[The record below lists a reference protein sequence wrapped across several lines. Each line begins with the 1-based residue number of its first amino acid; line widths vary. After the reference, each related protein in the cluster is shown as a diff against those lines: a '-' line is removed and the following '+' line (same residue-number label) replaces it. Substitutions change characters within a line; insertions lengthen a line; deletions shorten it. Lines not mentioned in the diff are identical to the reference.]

1 VNGRPARVAV
11 VLIYAVVVVWV
22 ALHHEPWRD
31 EVVPLSIARNAHSLG
46 ELEAPLRFEGHPILW
61 YLLLWCGYRL
71 VGSVAVLKAASLGC
85 AIGGIALLN
94 TGPLPWWIRVPFTFS
109 FFPLY
114 QYSVVSRGYSLE
126 LLLLFVFCTL
136 FPRRREHPVLLALV
150 LAALANTEAFGLVIA
165 VAAAGMLTV
174 EASMDHRERRAAVSP
189 LAIAVFLAGLAL
201 AADIA
206 SPAAGHP
213 LTGFRTGGTA
223 PIAAAIG
230 KAVVHPAGHAG
241 QFAVVPAASA
251 WIWAYFVYLASRP
264 PVLAF
269 AAIGLIGIEAFFN
282 FVYGPGAPWH
292 VGNLVLVL
300 VATMWLDASGSSAEI
315 STPFAGARRWLG
327 RLLAAGA
334 LAMLLG
340 QTALAYRYAAADV
353 AYDYSANRR
362 LAELLRSDPTLA
374 GAIVTGE
381 PDTPLWSLSYY
392 ADNRIYLARQ
402 HVFRAWGAAGPERS
416 TEYDLQSLLEA
427 ARRIHADCGCPVVI
441 TLGWQLGTLGTFAN
455 FAGTQ
460 FEERFTITAAAREQ
474 FLAATTLVARL
485 GPTLTDENYDVY
497 VLR

>member
-1 VNGRPARVAV
+1 VNGRPGRVAV
-11 VLIYAVVVVWV
+11 ILIYAAVVVWV

-31 EVVPLSIARNAHSLG
+31 EVVPLSIARNAHSLA
-46 ELEAPLRFEGHPILW
+46 ELAAPLRFEGHPILW

-85 AIGGIALLN
+85 AIGGIGLLN
-94 TGPLPWWIRVPFTFS
+94 AGPLPWWIRVPFTFS
-109 FFPLY
+109 FFPVY

-126 LLLLFVFCTL
+126 LLLLFAFCAL
-136 FPRRREHPVLLALV
+136 FPRRRHHPILVALV
-150 LAALANTEAFGLVIA
+150 LAGLANTEAFGLVIA
-165 VAAAGMLTV
+165 VAVAGMLTV
-174 EASMDHRERRAAVSP
+174 EALMDRREPRAAVP
-189 LAIAVFLAGLAL
+189 RLAIAVFVAGLAL
-201 AADIA
+201 AAAVA

-213 LTGFRTGGTA
+213 LTGFRTGGVA
-223 PIAAAIG
+223 HIAAAIG
-230 KAVVHPAGHAG
+230 EAVLRPVGHAG
-241 QFAVVPAASA
+241 QFAVVPAPSA
-251 WIWAYFVYLASRP
+251 WIWAYFIYLVSRP
-264 PVLAF
+264 PALAF

-300 VATMWLDASGSSAEI
+300 VATMWLDASGSIAEI
-315 STPFAGARRWLG
+315 PTLLVSVRRWLG

-334 LAMLLG
+334 IAMLLG
-340 QTALAYRYAAADV
+340 QAVLAYRYIAADV
-353 AYDYSANRR
+353 RYDYSANRR
-362 LAELLRSDPTLA
+362 LAELLRSNPTLA

-416 TEYDLQSLLEA
+416 TEYDLESLLDA

-441 TLGWQLGTLGTFAN
+441 TLGWQLGALGTFAN

-460 FEERFTITAAAREQ
+460 FEERFTITAAARAE

-497 VLR
+497 LLR